1 MWARRLEDVPPVE
14 VDQYSEK
21 LRVWGG
27 VSAKGNTRLIVYD
40 GDLTAEK
47 YCGVLRKAKPDFD
60 AIFGTNNHNWTFVHD
75 GASPHKAQMANAW
88 LAANVPNH
96 INSGPAG
103 EWPARSPD
111 LNIIEQVWGYMKG
124 ELAKNKPET
133 IDALK
138 RRIKRT
144 WRVLIQT
151 RSRSRRMG

>member
-1 MWARRLEDVPPVE
+1 MEDVPPVE
-14 VDQYSEK
+14 VDKYSEK
-21 LRVWGG
+21 VRVWGG

-60 AIFGTNNHNWTFVHD
+60 AIFGANNHNWTFVHD
-75 GASPHKAQMANAW
+75 GASPHKARMANAW

-124 ELAKNKPET
+124 ELAKTNQ
-133 IDALK
+133 
-138 RRIKRT
+138 RR
-144 WRVLIQT
+144 L
-151 RSRSRRMG
+151 MH